1 MAVFKRYRGRRIKAG
16 HPEWAKA
23 KWWIEFR
30 IRGHRVAQPIP
41 EARTKAQ
48 AERAESKLRE
58 QIFNRKF
65 DQVENTSAF
74 AEFVDKNYLPWAEA
88 NKESHADDR
97 RRAKTLKAE
106 FGDKQLREISPFDIE
121 RLKASL
127 IGKKTRR
134 GTPRKG
140 STVNRILSLL
150 SKIFSMAHDNGF
162 VDSNPCRRVRKEKES
177 GGRERYLTAEEEP
190 QLMDAI
196 VGELEYLRPAIIVAL
211 GTGLRKM
218 EMLSLKVG
226 HINFS
231 SKPVFCPV
239 NGTDVEIQPNRLLVV
254 KSKNKRPRTIPMNER
269 VRGALLAL
277 VGQDAAVNAS
287 IFSFDRNG
295 VSCSTIKR
303 GFEEACDAAGITY
316 GVTRSG
322 GLTWH
327 DLRHS
332 FATRLREQGVHELSI
347 MQLMGHSSLSMV
359 ARYAHGTPDDLQ
371 RAVSSLGES
380 PGRVVQFARKAG

>member
-1 MAVFKRYRGRRIKAG
+1 MAVFKRYNGRRIKAG
-16 HPEWAKA
+16 NPDWAKA
-23 KWWIEFR
+23 KWWVEFR
-30 IRGHRVAQPIP
+30 IRGHRVLQALP
-41 EARTKAQ
+41 EARTKSQ
-48 AERAESKLRE
+48 AERAESKLKE

-65 DQVENTSAF
+65 DLVENTMAF
-74 AEFVDKNYLPWAEA
+74 TEFVDKHYLPWAEA
-88 NKESHADDR
+88 NKESHDDDR
-97 RRAKTLKAE
+97 RRAKLLKDE
-106 FGDKQLREISPFDIE
+106 FGTKQLREISPFDIE
-121 RLKASL
+121 RLRASM
-127 IGKKTRR
+127 IGKKTPR

-140 STVNRILSLL
+140 ATVNRYRSLL

-162 VDSNPCRRVRKEKES
+162 FESNPCGRVGKSKEGS
-177 GGRERYLTAEEEP
+177 GRERYLMAEEEP
-190 QLMDAI
+190 QLMAALA
-196 VGELEYLRPAIIVAL
+196 GELEYLRPAIIVAL

-218 EMLSLKVG
+218 EMLSLRVG
-226 HINFS
+226 HVNFS

-239 NGTDVEIQPNRLLVV
+239 NGTDAEIAPNRLLVV
-254 KSKNKRPRTIPMNER
+254 KSKNKKPRTIPMNES

-277 VGQDAAVNAS
+277 ARDASADDLM
-287 IFSFDRNG
+287 FSLDRNG

-303 GFEEACDAAGITY
+303 GFEEACNAAGITY
-316 GVTRSG
+316 GITRSG

-371 RAVSSLGES
+371 RAVSSLAES